1 MKPALL
7 LLSASLMAMTLACT
21 WPDEGLGKIQT
32 PDPSQNSLAFQYHGP
47 TSAVAGS
54 WGIGWQFLTSP
65 GVAGPSKW
73 HIDGPGTLMAVN
85 ADGSRSTVQDG
96 SSQANF
102 LGYYVPPASVPAG
115 GITINL
121 TFEVYSPFTKRWEL
135 SQKFPIQVVQQIAPM
150 SYASV
155 GPVSATV
162 HAGQSTSGVTSF
174 IIQIKPR
181 PLNLQ
186 QSAVVIPGS
195 GAPSDLGTTAFTN
208 IDDSDWAL
216 DYTAPTTVA
225 APFDLILQATAHD
238 PWMNQDRISTWPVHV
253 EP

>member
-32 PDPSQNSLAFQYHGP
+32 PDPSQNSLAFKYDGP
-47 TSAVAGS
+47 TTAIAGS
-54 WGIGWQFLTSP
+54 WGFTWQVE
-65 GVAGPSKW
+65 VAPSTGPDRW
-73 HIDGPGTLMAVN
+73 HLDGPGTLMQSN
-85 ADGSRSTVQDG
+85 SDGTRSPADLTSSTLP
-96 SSQANF
+96 AE
-102 LGYYVPPASVPAG
+102 GYYVPPASVPAG
-115 GITINL
+115 GITVNL
-121 TFEVYSPFTKRWEL
+121 SVEVYSPFTKRWEL
-135 SQKFPIQVVQQIAPM
+135 SQKFPIQVVQQTAPM

-162 HAGQSTSGVTSF
+162 HAGQSTSGLTSF
-174 IIQIKPR
+174 IIQVKPR
-181 PLNLQ
+181 PLDLQ
-186 QSAVVIPGS
+186 QSATLIPGS
-195 GAPSDLGTTAFTN
+195 GAPSSIGSTAFTN
-208 IDDSDWAL
+208 IDNSDWAL

-238 PWMNQDRISTWPVHV
+238 PWMNQDRILTWPVHV